1 MTARVRMAAD
11 AAGTVLAHLQATF
24 PEEGCG
30 LLVGRMEGDTAN
42 VLRAEPSPNVAENR
56 ERTFEID
63 PGLRLRVQRA
73 ARAEGLAVLGHF
85 HSHPFGEPQPS
96 ATDRARAADEPE
108 LVWLIA
114 GMKWGGVQ
122 GIAAWHFPGGEPA
135 RLDLDVDD

>member
-1 MTARVRMAAD
+1 MTRRVLIAAD
-11 AAGTVLAHLQATF
+11 AAATLLTHLHDCF

-30 LLVGRMEGDTAN
+30 LLVGRMEGDTAI
-42 VLRAEPSPNVAENR
+42 VLRAEPSPNVAGNR

-73 ARAEGLAVLGHF
+73 ARADGLAVVGHF
-85 HSHPFGEPQPS
+85 HSHPFGEPRPS
-96 ATDRARAADEPE
+96 PTDTARAAEEPE

-122 GIAAWHFPGGEPA
+122 GIAAWHFPGGQSS
-135 RLDLDVDD
+135 RLDLDVED